1 MFSYEKSGEACI
13 NDADQQ
19 SSKTLNA
26 ASPMIAILFPLVLAI
41 LFSLVWR
48 DPPVKGIQQP
58 SPIPNNPPES

>member
-1 MFSYEKSGEACI
+1 MFSYEKTAEACI

-26 ASPMIAILFPLVLAI
+26 ATMIAILFPLVLAI

-58 SPIPNNPPES
+58 SPIPNNPPDS